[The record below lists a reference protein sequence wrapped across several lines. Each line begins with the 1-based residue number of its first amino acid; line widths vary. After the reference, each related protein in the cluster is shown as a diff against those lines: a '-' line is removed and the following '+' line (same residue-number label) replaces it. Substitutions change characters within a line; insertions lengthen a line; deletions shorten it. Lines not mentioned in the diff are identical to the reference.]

1 MFCGICQILQTQIHA
16 KSCEI
21 TILLVFSL
29 TKSAGTPHLWRFFL
43 PRFPNF
49 LVLPQGLRCYRSW
62 LPNKPERGGLTPTV
76 IGLMFTTWT
85 GKMSYG
91 YLWFMMGGKYVL
103 KSAICSY
110 MDYFFLFR
118 IWKKKLNFLPLT
130 TGPSLNII
138 RIYIILN
145 IIYYVWYMFIIFKY
159 VYWCILHLLYM

>member
-1 MFCGICQILQTQIHA
+1 
-16 KSCEI
+16 
-21 TILLVFSL
+21 
-29 TKSAGTPHLWRFFL
+29 
-43 PRFPNF
+43 
-49 LVLPQGLRCYRSW
+49 